1 MDKRHIAAKQPA
13 QVELEAGNTYAWCAC
28 GLSANQPY
36 CDGKH
41 QKGDLRPI
49 VFKAE
54 KSEMAWFVSANRPEA
69 PRSVMALIT
78 ICRPYD

>member
-28 GLSANQPY
+28 GLSANRPY

-54 KSEMAWFVSANRPEA
+54 KSEMAWLCQCKQTGSSPFCDGTHNN
-69 PRSVMALIT
+69 L
-78 ICRPYD
+78 